1 MEEDLST
8 YSILFTIIWMAA
20 ELFFWEPP
28 ADTTIK
34 CIQMGQYETCH
45 DYEILEPKPK
55 PPLFVHVSSWL
66 APQSH
71 ESHRSNPQD
80 KMDV

>member
-1 MEEDLST
+1 
-8 YSILFTIIWMAA
+8 MAA

-55 PPLFVHVSSWL
+55 PPLFVHVSS
-66 APQSH
+66 
-71 ESHRSNPQD
+71 
-80 KMDV
+80 